1 MASTPSLRVSSH
13 WGSVAAAAAT
23 VAAITPIPLPAPG
36 RRTLGRR
43 SAPTRCAPCL
53 LQPLDER
60 VEAGREPFIAV
71 VEPDVLAERRQ
82 GGEAVGGQGA
92 EELVEPFPRR
102 RVAEALLVERG
113 RRAADREADGV
124 VDQQEEGE
132 ARLVGGEPGI
142 VQWCQE
148 RLGDGEGVRPQ

>member
-1 MASTPSLRVSSH
+1 MYHVFYSFFAFSFFFFFNDTATTEIYTLSLH
-13 WGSVAAAAAT
+13 DAL
-23 VAAITPIPLPAPG
+23 PIPLPAPG

-132 ARLVGGEPGI
+132 TRLVGGEPGI
-142 VQWCQE
+142 
-148 RLGDGEGVRPQ
+148 